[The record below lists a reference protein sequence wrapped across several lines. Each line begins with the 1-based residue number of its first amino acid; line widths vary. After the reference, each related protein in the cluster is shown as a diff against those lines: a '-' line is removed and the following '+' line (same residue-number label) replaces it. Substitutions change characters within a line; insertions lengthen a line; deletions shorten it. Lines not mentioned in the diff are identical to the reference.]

1 MSLGMT
7 FVYLVCG
14 TVAFF
19 GLACAFFIMAVVIGA
34 FCGLKQHGVKHE
46 KGRVEKTDVAVVDR
60 KRHFTASDIS
70 SSGLKIYRG

>member
-19 GLACAFFIMAVVIGA
+19 GLACAFFILAVCIGA
-34 FCGLKQHGVKHE
+34 IMGLKKHGVKSDSVKAE
-46 KGRVEKTDVAVVDR
+46 KSAEVVSDKKRYFSDTDI
-60 KRHFTASDIS
+60 TG
-70 SSGLKIYRG
+70 SGLKIYRG

>member
-19 GLACAFFIMAVVIGA
+19 GLACAFFILAVCIGAVV
-34 FCGLKQHGVKHE
+34 GLKKHGVKSEGTAAGLAAAVPSE
-46 KGRVEKTDVAVVDR
+46 KKRYFSDTDI
-60 KRHFTASDIS
+60 TG
-70 SSGLKIYRG
+70 SGLKIYRG